1 MKLEVNKDKCTII
14 ENEIWN
20 VGDYNVQ
27 TVQVELSDDFDG
39 LVNKV
44 RYFVEDKCYD
54 MLIENNIAQIPYEAT
69 KEEGP
74 IEIGVYGFDVDT
86 DILVQSTRP
95 VVKYISSGTYTGE
108 PDNTEPLTPSDKQQ
122 MEAQIQQNSD
132 DIDELDGRIRINTN
146 NISNLQQ
153 TKADKTQ
160 VNALSTQ
167 VQANTTQIGQN
178 KADITAL
185 NNSVD
190 QIPIVTKTSQ
200 LTNDSG
206 FITKDVNNLTYYTT
220 TANLSRVAL
229 TGNYNDLTNKPDLS
243 SFATTTELGN
253 ETTTRENADI
263 GLQGQIDAITSSSDI
278 KDIVG
283 TYTELQNYDTSTL
296 GNDDIIKVLQ
306 DSTHN
311 EAMTYYRWVISG
323 SSGSWQYIGQ
333 EGPYYTKSET
343 ETLLNNKQNEITSSN
358 KLDSDLVNDENQ
370 ANKFVTTS
378 EKTTWNG
385 KYTKPSGG
393 IPKTDLA
400 SEVQTSLGKADTAL
414 QSSDLTNYVTNTDY
428 ASTTNPGLIQV
439 VPSYGTNV
447 NSQTGGLIGQTRDY
461 SQYTS
466 ASNQLIIAKGT
477 LENVI
482 TGKGLENKYS
492 RSEIKTGTWIDNKP
506 VYRRI
511 FTINLGVASNIA
523 QAHSLTDLDKFW
535 INQSASFVFS
545 SHESLPSTW
554 YYSSADWA
562 RTWMTSTSIRFRSPG
577 DLTNRV
583 LWVAVEYTKTTD

>member
-1 MKLEVNKDKCTII
+1 MKLKVNKDKCTII

-20 VGDYNVQ
+20 VGDYNVH

-200 LTNDSG
+200 LTNDSR

-243 SFATTTELGN
+243 SFATTKELGN
-253 ETTTRENADI
+253 ETTARENADI
-263 GLQGQIDAITSSSDI
+263 GLQGQIDAITSSSDV

-283 TYTELQNYDTSTL
+283 TYTELQNYETSTL

-333 EGPYYTKSET
+333 EGPYYTKNET

-358 KLDSDLVNDENQ
+358 KLNSDLVNDENQ
-370 ANKFVTTS
+370 TNKFVTAS
-378 EKTTWNG
+378 NITTWNG

-400 SEVQTSLGKADTAL
+400 SDVQTSLGKADTAL

-511 FTINLGVASNIA
+511 FTINLGAAPNIA

-554 YYSSADWA
+554 YYSPTDWA
-562 RTWMTSTSIRFRSPG
+562 RTWMTDTSIRFRSPG

>member
-523 QAHSLTDLDKFW
+523 QAHSLTNLDKFW

>member
-1 MKLEVNKDKCTII
+1 MKLKVNKDKCTII

-74 IEIGVYGFDVDT
+74 IEIGVYGFDADT

-153 TKADKTQ
+153 TKADKAQ

-185 NNSVD
+185 NNRVD

-200 LTNDSG
+200 LTNDSE

-253 ETTTRENADI
+253 ETTARENADI
-263 GLQGQIDAITSSSDI
+263 GLQGQIDAITSSSDV

-333 EGPYYTKSET
+333 EGPYYTKNET

-358 KLDSDLVNDENQ
+358 KLNSDLVNDENQ
-370 ANKFVTTS
+370 TNKFVTTS
-378 EKTTWNG
+378 EKTTWNN
-385 KYTKPSGG
+385 KYTKPNDG

-400 SEVQTSLGKADTAL
+400 SEVQTSLRKADTAL
-414 QSSDLTNYVTNTDY
+414 QSPDLTNYVTNTDY

-511 FTINLGVASNIA
+511 FTINLGAASNIA

-535 INQSASFVFS
+535 INQSASFVS
-545 SHESLPSTW
+545 SSNESLPSTW
-554 YYSSADWA
+554 YYSSTDWA
-562 RTWMTSTSIRFRSPG
+562 RTWMTNTSIRFRSPG

-583 LWVAVEYTKTTD
+583 LYVAVEYTKTTD

>member
-1 MKLEVNKDKCTII
+1 MKLKVNKDKCTII

-54 MLIENNIAQIPYEAT
+54 MLIKNNIAQIPYEAT

-253 ETTTRENADI
+253 ETTARENADI
-263 GLQGQIDAITSSSDI
+263 GLQGQIDAITSSSDV

-333 EGPYYTKSET
+333 EGPYYTKNET

-358 KLDSDLVNDENQ
+358 KLNSDLVNDENQ
-370 ANKFVTTS
+370 ANKFVTAS
-378 EKTTWNG
+378 DITTWNN

-400 SEVQTSLGKADTAL
+400 SAVQTSLGKADTAI

-428 ASTTNPGLIQV
+428 PKGSIAGVIKCYNSDGLTV
-439 VPSYGTNV
+439 NNGTLITATKTYAQY
-447 NSQTGGLIGQTRDY
+447 NSGGNWIFIG
-461 SQYTS
+461 
-466 ASNQLIIAKGT
+466 KGT

-482 TGKGLENKYS
+482 T
-492 RSEIKTGTWIDNKP
+492 
-506 VYRRI
+506 V
-511 FTINLGVASNIA
+511 
-523 QAHSLTDLDKFW
+523 
-535 INQSASFVFS
+535 
-545 SHESLPSTW
+545 
-554 YYSSADWA
+554 
-562 RTWMTSTSIRFRSPG
+562 
-577 DLTNRV
+577 
-583 LWVAVEYTKTTD
+583 

>member
-1 MKLEVNKDKCTII
+1 MKLKVNKDKCTII

-74 IEIGVYGFDVDT
+74 IEIGVYGFDADT

-263 GLQGQIDAITSSSDI
+263 GLQGQIDAITSSSDV

-333 EGPYYTKSET
+333 EGPYYTKNET

-358 KLDSDLVNDENQ
+358 KLNSDLVNDENQ
-370 ANKFVTTS
+370 TNKFVTTS
-378 EKTTWNG
+378 EKTTWNN
-385 KYTKPSGG
+385 KYTKPNDG

-428 ASTTNPGLIQV
+428 PTGSTAGVIKCYNSDGLTTNKGALITTTKTYAQ
-439 VPSYGTNV
+439 Y
-447 NSQTGGLIGQTRDY
+447 NSAGNWIFIG
-461 SQYTS
+461 
-466 ASNQLIIAKGT
+466 KGT

-492 RSEIKTGTWIDNKP
+492 MSEIKTGTWIDNKP

-511 FTINLGVASNIA
+511 FTINLGAASNIA
-523 QAHSLTDLDKFW
+523 QAHSLTGLDKFW
-535 INQSASFVFS
+535 INQSASFVS
-545 SHESLPSTW
+545 SSNESLPSTW
-554 YYSSADWA
+554 YYSSTDWA

-583 LWVAVEYTKTTD
+583 LYVAVEYTKTTD

>member
-1 MKLEVNKDKCTII
+1 MKLKVNKDKCTII

-185 NNSVD
+185 DNRVD

-253 ETTTRENADI
+253 ETTARENADI
-263 GLQGQIDAITSSSDI
+263 GLQGQIDAITSSSDV

-333 EGPYYTKSET
+333 EGPYYTKNET

-358 KLDSDLVNDENQ
+358 KLNSDLVNDENQ
-370 ANKFVTTS
+370 TNKFVTTS

-400 SEVQTSLGKADTAL
+400 SDVQTSLGKADTAL

-428 ASTTNPGLIQV
+428 ATN
-439 VPSYGTNV
+439 S
-447 NSQTGGLIGQTRDY
+447 TGGVVKTGYSINVDTNGNLYVESKSYSDY
-461 SQYTS
+461 DSMG
-466 ASNQLIIAKGT
+466 SNNAISKGT

-482 TGKGLENKYS
+482 TGRALENKYS

-511 FTINLGVASNIA
+511 FTINLGAAPNIA

-535 INQSASFVFS
+535 INQSASFVS
-545 SHESLPSTW
+545 SSNESLPSTW
-554 YYSSADWA
+554 YYSSTDWA
-562 RTWMTSTSIRFRSPG
+562 RTWMTNTSIRFRSPG

-583 LWVAVEYTKTTD
+583 LWVTVEYTKTTD

>member
-1 MKLEVNKDKCTII
+1 MKLKVNKDKCTII

-86 DILVQSTRP
+86 DILVQSTGP

-185 NNSVD
+185 DNRVD

-200 LTNDSG
+200 LTNDSR

-229 TGNYNDLTNKPDLS
+229 TGNYNVLTNKPDLS

-263 GLQGQIDAITSSSDI
+263 GLQGQIDAITSSSDV

-358 KLDSDLVNDENQ
+358 KLASDLVDDSNSG
-370 ANKFVTTS
+370 NKFVTTS

-414 QSSDLTNYVTNTDY
+414 QSSDLTNYVKNTDY
-428 ASTTNPGLIQV
+428 ASTTNPGLVQV

-511 FTINLGVASNIA
+511 FTINLGAAPNIA
-523 QAHSLTDLDKFW
+523 QAHSLTNLDKFW

-545 SHESLPSTW
+545 SNESLPSTW
-554 YYSSADWA
+554 YYSSTDWA
-562 RTWMTSTSIRFRSPG
+562 RTWITSTTIRFRSPG

-583 LWVAVEYTKTTD
+583 LWVTVEYTKTTD

>member
-1 MKLEVNKDKCTII
+1 MKLKVNKDKCTII

-74 IEIGVYGFDVDT
+74 IEIGVYGFDADT

-253 ETTTRENADI
+253 ETTARENADI
-263 GLQGQIDAITSSSDI
+263 GLQGQIDAITSSSDV

-333 EGPYYTKSET
+333 EGPYYTKNET

-370 ANKFVTTS
+370 TNKFVTTS
-378 EKTTWNG
+378 EKTTWNN
-385 KYTKPSGG
+385 KYTKPNDG

-482 TGKGLENKYS
+482 TGRALENKYS

-511 FTINLGVASNIA
+511 FTINLGAASNIA
-523 QAHSLTDLDKFW
+523 QAHSLTNLDKFW
-535 INQSASFVFS
+535 INQSASFVS
-545 SHESLPSTW
+545 SSNESLPSTW

-562 RTWMTSTSIRFRSPG
+562 RTWMTSTTIRFRSPG

-583 LWVAVEYTKTTD
+583 LYVAVEYTKTTD